1 MQTKLCQCEIN
12 TVQII
17 ATMKKEFNDKNISRW
32 NYVEMKEDKNLSRKI
47 LLGQNRKWMKNV
59 ERKYQGKIMPDEI
72 ITDDNM
78 RMK

>member
-1 MQTKLCQCEIN
+1 
-12 TVQII
+12 
-17 ATMKKEFNDKNISRW
+17 MKKEFKDKNISRW

-47 LLGQNRKWMKNV
+47 LPGQNRKWMKNV
-59 ERKYQGKIMPDEI
+59 ERKYQDKIMPDEI